1 MDELI
6 DIKVLITYNIIFTI
20 SFNYEKY
27 YNELL
32 KNALKYGISR
42 NDFWYGINY
51 KDYFIYEEAYYEKL
65 HYEAHIQGFYNY
77 IAFNTVL
84 ANMFRKQGENA
95 IEYPNMDIYTE
106 MQEKAKKSQKTTQK
120 ITKEN
125 LQEVYVNRLAN
136 CY

>member
-6 DIKVLITYNIIFTI
+6 DVKILITYNIIFTI
-20 SFNYEKY
+20 CFDYEKY

-51 KDYFIYEEAYYEKL
+51 KEYFIYEEAYYEKL

-77 IAFNTVL
+77 VALSTVL
-84 ANMFRKQGENA
+84 GNMFKKQGEKS
-95 IEYPNMDIYTE
+95 IEYPTEDFYTE
-106 MQEKAKKSQKTTQK
+106 QTKKHEKSTKTKQK

-125 LQEVYVNRLAN
+125 LQEVYINRLAN